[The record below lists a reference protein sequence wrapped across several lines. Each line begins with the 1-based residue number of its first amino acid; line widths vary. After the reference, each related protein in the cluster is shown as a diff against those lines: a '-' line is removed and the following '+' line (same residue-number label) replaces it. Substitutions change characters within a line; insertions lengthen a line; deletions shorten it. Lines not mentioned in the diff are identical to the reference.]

1 MTVIK
6 ASSSDIKAVREYRA
20 SRPDREGLS
29 IAETRQIDEEA
40 VADLPLPEGATVEQ
54 VEDASVKGEWVR
66 TAAARQD
73 TVLLYLHGGA
83 YVFCSPR
90 THRHLV
96 AALGEAAGVA
106 AFTLDYRLAPESPF
120 PAAVEDAAA
129 AYRWLLEQGFAPN
142 RIAVAG
148 DSAGGGLT
156 MAMLVAARDAGL
168 PMPAAAV
175 CLSPWADLTIMAES
189 FVTKASVD
197 SLTGDRLRRL
207 GQLYLNGAD
216 NKHPLASP
224 FFADLHN
231 LPPLLIQV
239 GTDEV
244 LFDDSIHLEAAA
256 KAAGVET
263 QLEIWEEMI
272 HVWHYYHPMLSEGRK
287 AIARIGEFVKAWIG
301 RDCDGS

>member
-6 ASSSDIKAVREYRA
+6 ASSGDIKTVREYRA
-20 SRPDREGLS
+20 SRPDRDEIS

-40 VADLPLPEGATVEQ
+40 VSHLSLPEGASVEQ
-54 VEDASVKGEWVR
+54 VEIAGVKGEWVR
-66 TAAARQD
+66 TAGARQD
-73 TVLLYLHGGA
+73 AVLLYLHGGA

-96 AALGEAAGVA
+96 AALGEATEMT
-106 AFTLDYRLAPESPF
+106 AFSLDYRLAPESPF
-120 PAAVEDAAA
+120 PAAVEDAVA
-129 AYRWLLEQGFAPN
+129 AYRWLLDQGFASGH
-142 RIAVAG
+142 IAVAG

-156 MAMLVAARDAGL
+156 VAMLVAARDAGL

-189 FVTKASVD
+189 FVGRASLD

-207 GQLYLNGAD
+207 GQLYLNGTGD
-216 NKHPLASP
+216 QHPLASP
-224 FFADLHN
+224 VFADLRG

-244 LFDDSIHLEAAA
+244 LFDDSIHLVAAA

-263 QLEIWEEMI
+263 ELEVWEEMI
-272 HVWHYYHPMLSEGRK
+272 HVWHYYHPMLREGRE
-287 AIARIGEFVKAWIG
+287 AIARIGEFVRARIEHG
-301 RDCDGS
+301 